1 MKKMMIAISVSIL
14 LSSCSSS
21 NPFGDTANKAMAE
34 VFLPDYIE
42 YRSSTD
48 IMKGESNLAL
58 NPQKI
63 PTRKNKQK
71 WRNKLIKEG
80 KCPDCKGIG
89 QIKGTTCKACDGSG
103 KFVN

>member
-1 MKKMMIAISVSIL
+1 MKRMIIAIFVVAL

-21 NPFGDTANKAMAE
+21 SPLGDMANKAMADI
-34 VFLPDYIE
+34 FLPDYIE

-71 WRNKLIKEG
+71 WRNQLIKEG
-80 KCPDCKGIG
+80 KCPDCKGKG
-89 QIKGTTCKACDGSG
+89 QIKGSLCKACDGSG
-103 KFVN
+103 KFIN